1 MTAHPLDA
9 LIDDAL
15 PSATQL
21 AVTVRDRDASAVAAV
36 LGPLL
41 DAGHRD
47 RIAALI
53 IALAVLVPDDATF
66 SELIA
71 WTHGQ
76 DQLPYGQL
84 VIAPGEKW
92 CAGCQQVRSVRDF
105 GVDRSK
111 RDGLRSRC
119 KHCRA
124 ELKAGASEAPA
135 ERGAA

>member
-15 PSATQL
+15 PSATEL
-21 AVTVRDRDASAVAAV
+21 AVSVRDRDAAAVTAV

-41 DAGHRD
+41 DTGDRD

-53 IALAVLVPDDATF
+53 IALAVLVPDDARI

-84 VIAPGEKW
+84 VVAPGEKW
-92 CAGCQQVRSVRDF
+92 CGGCQQVRSVRDF

-111 RDGLRSRC
+111 RDGRRSRC

-124 ELKAGASEAPA
+124 ELRAGLPAGAP